1 MVSGTERWSP
11 AWPAVEYEQLP
22 WGSSEVGPVSRSVR
36 RRLAEPYDAAIV
48 PTILDATVALPS
60 GVAALVEEAAAE
72 IARFDAEL
80 GSEIAPFSAVL
91 LRSESAA
98 SSRIENLTASA
109 RAIAEAELG
118 ARRSGNSPL
127 IVANT
132 RALTAAI
139 ELAGRIDGDA
149 ILRMHDV
156 LLGTSAPAI
165 AGRWRDEQVWIGGS
179 NVSPHGAAFVPP
191 QASRVVPAIGDLVRY
206 VGRDDV
212 AVLAHAAIAHAQFE
226 TIHPFPDGNGR
237 TGRALLHAHLRHKG
251 LTRNVTIP
259 ISAGLLVDT
268 DAYFAALT
276 AYRAGDPMAIVE
288 QLAHASFAAIGNGR
302 ALVDE
307 LRQVRSTWEGQVT
320 ARRDSA
326 VWKVVDVLLRH
337 PVVNAALLAA
347 ELGIA
352 SQNTYRL
359 LGTLVDTGVLVEF
372 TDKKR
377 NRLWRA
383 PDVLDA
389 LDRFAARA
397 GRRRVGR
404 P

>member
-1 MVSGTERWSP
+1 MPSD
-11 AWPAVEYEQLP
+11 
-22 WGSSEVGPVSRSVR
+22 VGPVSRSAR
-36 RRLAEPYDAAIV
+36 RRLVEPYDAAIV
-48 PTILDATVALPS
+48 PTIADATIALPS
-60 GVAALVEEAAAE
+60 EVAALVEEAAAE

-132 RALTAAI
+132 RAMTAAI
-139 ELAGRIDGDA
+139 ELADRIDGEA
-149 ILRMHDV
+149 ILRMHEA
-156 LLGTSAPAI
+156 LLGASAPTI
-165 AGRWRDEQVWIGGS
+165 AGKWRDEQVWIGGS
-179 NVSPHGAAFVPP
+179 NISPHGAPFVPP
-191 QASRVVPAIGDLVRY
+191 QANRLVPAIEDLVRY
-206 VGRDDV
+206 IGRDDV
-212 AVLAHAAIAHAQFE
+212 PVLAHAAIAHAQFE

-237 TGRALLHAHLRHKG
+237 TGRAILHAHLKHKA
-251 LTRNVTIP
+251 LTRNVTVP

-268 DAYFAALT
+268 EAYFAALT
-276 AYRAGDPMAIVE
+276 AYRAGDPLAIVE
-288 QLAHASFAAIGNGR
+288 QVANASFAAVGHGR
-302 ALVDE
+302 ALVNE
-307 LRQVRSTWEGQVT
+307 LRQVRTTWEEQVA

-352 SQNTYRL
+352 PQNTYRL
-359 LGTLVDTGVLVEF
+359 LGPLIDAGVLVEV
-372 TDKKR
+372 TDQKR

-389 LDRFAARA
+389 LDRFAPRA
-397 GRRRVGR
+397 GRRRAGR
-404 P
+404 PWATTELSYSLARRRRADLSALA

>member
-1 MVSGTERWSP
+1 MVSGAEPTRS
-11 AWPAVEYEQLP
+11 AWPPVEHEQLS
-22 WGSSEVGPVSRSVR
+22 WVSSESVAVSRSVR
-36 RRLAEPYDAAIV
+36 RRLAEPYSAAIV
-48 PTILDATVALPS
+48 PAIIDATVNLPS

-132 RALTAAI
+132 RAMTAAI
-139 ELAGRIDGDA
+139 ELADRIDGDA
-149 ILRMHDV
+149 ILRMHNA
-156 LLGTSAPAI
+156 LLGASAPDI
-165 AGRWRDEQVWIGGS
+165 AGRWRDQQVWIGGS
-179 NVSPHGAAFVPP
+179 NLSPHGAAFVPP
-191 QASRVVPAIGDLVRY
+191 QASRVEPAIEDLVRY
-206 VGRDDV
+206 VDRDDV
-212 AVLAHAAIAHAQFE
+212 PVLAHAAIAHAQFE

-237 TGRALLHAHLRHKG
+237 TGRALLHAHLKHKA
-251 LTRNVTIP
+251 LTRNVTVP

-276 AYRAGDPMAIVE
+276 AYRSGDPMAIVE
-288 QLAHASFAAIGNGR
+288 QLAHASLAAIENGR
-302 ALVDE
+302 ELVDE
-307 LRQVRSTWEGQVT
+307 LRHVRATWDEQVT

-326 VWKVVDVLLRH
+326 VWKVADVVLRH
-337 PVVNAALLAA
+337 PVVNAALLAT
-347 ELGIA
+347 ELSIA
-352 SQNTYRL
+352 TQNTYRL
-359 LGTLVDTGVLVEF
+359 LEALVDAGVLVEF

-383 PDVLDA
+383 PNVLEA
-389 LDRFAARA
+389 LDQFAGRA
-397 GRRRVGR
+397 GRRRSGR